1 MEPSCGGGAQQHP
14 SNHQRSVVMSRPICF
29 ICRHSACFQAHPTR
43 PPTPPNHLTSDPAM
57 ASQMAF
63 HEMSAAEVR
72 RGRRGARVAEAGRG
86 RRGARTKAK
95 ERRRAPRPAR
105 ALPPGAPPRAI
116 PHQRPCERAVWCAAA
131 RGEGFSVPRGW
142 VRRFGFA
149 PATQRRAARAA
160 RRFAPLTHPSHAS
173 IWYGYALRRRIG
185 CGGGGRTRR
194 GGRPP
199 GGRGH
204 GSQPTLPRRT
214 NHDIH
219 LLLDVEAEPRTCCRA
234 EGALHRTKTSAHDVA
249 IAVRPREKKKP
260 ERAAST
266 GRLRTS
272 WHGWLV
278 GWLTGKFASVGLNSA
293 LRPHLH
299 ISGSC
304 V

>member
-72 RGRRGARVAEAGRG
+72 RGRRGARVAEAG
-86 RRGARTKAK
+86 RGARTKAK

-199 GGRGH
+199 GGRPRVPNQLCHVGLIMI
-204 GSQPTLPRRT
+204 STCSWTLWQSPARVVGLRVLC
-214 NHDIH
+214 IG
-219 LLLDVEAEPRTCCRA
+219 RKRA
-234 EGALHRTKTSAHDVA
+234 HTTSPLPCGRV
-249 IAVRPREKKKP
+249 KKKT

-278 GWLTGKFASVGLNSA
+278 GWLVGSLENLRRSA
-293 LRPHLH
+293 
-299 ISGSC
+299 
-304 V
+304 